1 MKTKTFKN
9 KILVRVDKGEELVES
24 LTKIVKDNKIKLAT
38 ISGIGATDKV
48 KVGLFNVETKEYYSN
63 ELTGNYEINPLYG
76 NITTQDGET
85 YLHLHINVADENHNS
100 FGGHLNHAHISATFE
115 GVIDI
120 IDGEVDRKFDEE
132 VGLNL
137 LEM

>member
-24 LTKIVKDNKIKLAT
+24 LTKIVKDNKIKLGT